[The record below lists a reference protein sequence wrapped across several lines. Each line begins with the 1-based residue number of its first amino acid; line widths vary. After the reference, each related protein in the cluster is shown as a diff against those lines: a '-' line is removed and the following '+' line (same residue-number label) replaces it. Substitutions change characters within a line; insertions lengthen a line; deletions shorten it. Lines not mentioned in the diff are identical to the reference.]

1 MTIIQ
6 TYPKIS
12 IIVFALL
19 ISLAISLVNYFV
31 LDKEKLR
38 DIKQKQKL
46 LQEESKKHK
55 DNPQKMME
63 INQQMLSH
71 SMEMMKHS
79 FKPLIITMIP
89 ILIFFSFIRNAYAS
103 TSLAS
108 SWIWYYIGTSIVGST
123 IFRKLLK
130 LP

>member
-1 MTIIQ
+1 MAIIQ
-6 TYPKIS
+6 TYPKLS
-12 IIVFALL
+12 IIAFALL
-19 ISLAISLVNYFV
+19 ISLAISIVNYFV

-55 DNPQKMME
+55 DNPQKLME

-71 SMEMMKHS
+71 SMEIMKHS

-89 ILIFFSFIRNAYAS
+89 ILLFFSFIRNAYAS
-103 TSLAS
+103 TSIAS